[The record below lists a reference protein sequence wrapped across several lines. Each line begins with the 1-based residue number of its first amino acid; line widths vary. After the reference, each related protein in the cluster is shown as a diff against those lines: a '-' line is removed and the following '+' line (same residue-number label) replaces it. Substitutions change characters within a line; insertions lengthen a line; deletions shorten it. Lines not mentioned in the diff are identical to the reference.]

1 MIRDLNIQ
9 HAGLEKIWRLKST
22 NRLVALLL
30 NHITVLK
37 KIKLNKCEAK
47 DDMTISKCMKSTR
60 KKFMTNG
67 AKFVSTN

>member
-47 DDMTISKCMKSTR
+47 DDMTIKA
-60 KKFMTNG
+60 N
-67 AKFVSTN
+67 V